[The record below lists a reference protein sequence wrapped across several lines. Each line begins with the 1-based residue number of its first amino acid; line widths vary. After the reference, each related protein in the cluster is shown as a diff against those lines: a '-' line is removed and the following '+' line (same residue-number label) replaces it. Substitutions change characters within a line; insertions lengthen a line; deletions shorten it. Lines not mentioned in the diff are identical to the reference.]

1 MDKPTHDIH
10 PADLPEDLA
19 AEMLA
24 VTREAARIARVGGTS
39 AERMALA
46 RRRDAVLRS
55 IEFDEA
61 KRELQSVEAARAAYC
76 REHTHCMS
84 WPLCGHTDPEE
95 GNDE

>member
-1 MDKPTHDIH
+1 MSADIH

-24 VTREAARIARVGGTS
+24 VTREAARIARVGGTG

-46 RRRDAVLRS
+46 RRRDAVLRH

-61 KRELQSVEAARAAYC
+61 KRELQSRRGCAGGVLSRAHALHVVAPVRAR
-76 REHTHCMS
+76 
-84 WPLCGHTDPEE
+84 
-95 GNDE
+95 